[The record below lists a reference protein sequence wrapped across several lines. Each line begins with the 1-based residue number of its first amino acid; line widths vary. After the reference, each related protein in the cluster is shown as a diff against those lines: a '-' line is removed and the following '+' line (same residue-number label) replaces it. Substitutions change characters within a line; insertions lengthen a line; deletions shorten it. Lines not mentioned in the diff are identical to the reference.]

1 MVFWFLMT
9 IIVILINNIRKNIIF
24 KYVNNDIYVDY
35 IWYPMI
41 FIKVSKH

>member
-1 MVFWFLMT
+1 MT

-35 IWYPMI
+35 I
-41 FIKVSKH
+41 